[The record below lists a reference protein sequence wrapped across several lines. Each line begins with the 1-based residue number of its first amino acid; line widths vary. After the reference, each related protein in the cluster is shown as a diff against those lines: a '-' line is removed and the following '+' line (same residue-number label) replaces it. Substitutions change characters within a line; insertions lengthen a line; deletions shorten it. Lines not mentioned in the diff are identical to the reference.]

1 MTERLALAAR
11 LDALPLL
18 SAWIER
24 FAASHGISPRSA
36 FQLELVLTEA
46 VTNIIEHGHDATGA
60 GDIKIACERRAGEL
74 LLEISDAGSPFDP
87 TAHAPHLQPVS
98 LDAASP
104 GGLGVHLMRQYS
116 REMRYL
122 REAGR
127 NHLYLTL
134 AANA

>member
-1 MTERLALAAR
+1 MTERVTLAAC
-11 LDALPLL
+11 LDALSLL
-18 SAWIER
+18 SAWIKR
-24 FAASHGISPRSA
+24 YAASHGISSRSA

-46 VTNIIEHGHDATGA
+46 VTNIIEHGQGQEGA
-60 GDIKIACERRAGEL
+60 GDIKIACERREGQL

-87 TAHAPHLQPVS
+87 TAHLQHLQPVS

-104 GGLGVHLMRQYS
+104 GGLGVHLMRQYA